1 MQLDFSADQCKTLV
15 RQRQHFSLVIAK
27 SYTRQSGFSLLELVV
42 VVAVLAILA
51 AIAIPA
57 FQDVANNAKI
67 ATAKAN
73 ITTTLKECLL
83 LLSSGNANPT
93 IADVASARTS
103 NPYGDAL
110 GLGFGSD
117 DGFTYDTDLDSRITL
132 RPTHS
137 CLSLAAKSATF
148 ANSGGPADG
157 KLPHFSIYYDS
168 SSGVIKKDCKVDGA
182 STYNKNQ
189 ACNPSRPAGSQ
200 W

>member
-1 MQLDFSADQCKTLV
+1 ML
-15 RQRQHFSLVIAK
+15 RQRLLISILNRETHS
-27 SYTRQSGFSLLELVV
+27 RQSGFSLIELVV

-73 ITTTLKECLL
+73 ISTTLKECLV
-83 LLSSGNANPT
+83 LLSSGNGNPT

-132 RPTHS
+132 RSTHS
-137 CLSLAAKSATF
+137 CLSLAAKSATS

-168 SSGVIKKDCKVDGA
+168 STGSIKKDCKVDGT

-189 ACNPSRPAGSQ
+189 ACDPSRPAGSQ